1 MILAKKISRVLNRFF
16 IFINFSSPSTR
27 KSHTPPRLDINTL
40 DFSNREHVA
49 ILEEMGILL
58 SSLPG
63 GKVQISHLMQKAKT
77 PEDAEEG
84 WHLMQDIMRLM
95 NQQQN
100 PGTMGVR
107 EGGGERERI
116 QGTYWSV
123 ALHQCEN

>member
-1 MILAKKISRVLNRFF
+1 
-16 IFINFSSPSTR
+16 
-27 KSHTPPRLDINTL
+27 
-40 DFSNREHVA
+40 VA

-100 PGTMGVR
+100 PGTMGHGFG
-107 EGGGERERI
+107 EGGRES
-116 QGTYWSV
+116 TCS
-123 ALHQCEN
+123 

>member
-1 MILAKKISRVLNRFF
+1 M
-16 IFINFSSPSTR
+16 
-27 KSHTPPRLDINTL
+27 
-40 DFSNREHVA
+40 A

-107 EGGGERERI
+107 ERGEREWVREREREYEVLI
-116 QGTYWSV
+116 GV
-123 ALHQCEN
+123 